1 MQVEELVQE
10 DSRVDRYPK
19 LVKGESKV
27 VWEWQG
33 KKVYPMPFDNNKQG
47 VGSPKCC
54 LLIIN
59 MVLLLKMTSY
69 LYLSKKKINMVLLLG
84 QSLTWLYFVL
94 QLNSHNIKNLRLT
107 N

>member
-10 DSRVDRYPK
+10 DSRVVRYPK

-33 KKVYPMPFDNNKQG
+33 KKVYPMPFDNNKQA

-69 LYLSKKKINMVLLLG
+69 LYLSKKKIKMVLLLG
-84 QSLTWLYFVL
+84 QVSYPAMLMCY
-94 QLNSHNIKNLRLT
+94 NLIVT
-107 N
+107 IS

>member
-1 MQVEELVQE
+1 MKVEELVQE

-33 KKVYPMPFDNNKQG
+33 KKVYPMPFDNNKQA

-69 LYLSKKKINMVLLLG
+69 LYLSKKKKHGAPTWSSLLPG
-84 QSLTWLYFVL
+84 YTYVL
-94 QLNSHNIKNLRLT
+94 QLNSHNIKNLLLT

>member
-69 LYLSKKKINMVLLLG
+69 LIKKKINMVLLLG
-84 QSLTWLYFVL
+84 QVSYPAMLMCY
-94 QLNSHNIKNLRLT
+94 NLIVT
-107 N
+107 IS

>member
-59 MVLLLKMTSY
+59 MVLLLGQVSY
-69 LYLSKKKINMVLLLG
+69 PAM
-84 QSLTWLYFVL
+84 LTCYNLIVTISRIYF
-94 QLNSHNIKNLRLT
+94 
-107 N
+107 